1 MEKVNNTDER
11 DFSEN
16 VWWPIAAIEKKTIK
30 IEKKLSESRKYFQ
43 NREEKFR
50 IQKNISVSKK
60 NYEIEKKKLKSRKIF
75 QNRENYLT
83 ESRKLFQNREKCLR
97 IKGTLMQIGKS
108 TNIFVFI

>member
-60 NYEIEKKKLKSRKIF
+60 NYEIEKNIS
-75 QNRENYLT
+75 
-83 ESRKLFQNREKCLR
+83 ESRKLFDRIEKT
-97 IKGTLMQIGKS
+97 ISKS
-108 TNIFVFI
+108 RKMFKN